1 MAADPRRLPEWAA
14 GLTGAEVTPSEQ
26 PGVWVT
32 ESPMGRALARFTG
45 GDDPGVLDHEVTLPD
60 GSTTLNRFRASSCAG
75 GTELVFLVEPL
86 PAPRR
91 TTTRGTSPWCAR
103 ISSGCGSCWRAEI
116 LPEGST
122 PRGPQG
128 IRQNIP
134 AETSCRSWNP

>member
-32 ESPMGRALARFTG
+32 EPPMGRALVRFTG

-75 GTELVFLVEPL
+75 GTELVFLVEP
-86 PAPRR
+86 AA
-91 TTTRGTSPWCAR
+91 GASADDHAR
-103 ISSGCGSCWRAEI
+103 DVAMVRADLER
-116 LPEGST
+116 LRELLEG
-122 PRGPQG
+122 
-128 IRQNIP
+128 
-134 AETSCRSWNP
+134 

>member
-1 MAADPRRLPEWAA
+1 M
-14 GLTGAEVTPSEQ
+14 
-26 PGVWVT
+26 WVT
-32 ESPMGRALARFTG
+32 ESPMGRALVRFTG

-75 GTELVFLVEPL
+75 GTELVFLVEP
-86 PAPRR
+86 AA
-91 TTTRGTSPWCAR
+91 SASADDHAR

-128 IRQNIP
+128 IRRNIP